1 MIRYLV
7 RRVLLALPLVLGIVT
22 ILFFVINL
30 APGDPTQVMV
40 RPGMRPEVI
49 AQMRAN
55 FGLDQPLPVRY
66 VKWLGA
72 LVQGDFGYSF
82 SHGRPVVDVIGQ
94 MLPNTLLLSSAALL
108 VAFLA
113 GILIGIVQAVRQY
126 SLADQALTVLALFF
140 YSMPSFWLALMLI
153 LTFALFARNVW
164 EWPIYF
170 PPSGTRSVDWAQ
182 LGTWDRMVDRA
193 RHMVLPVASL
203 SLVLAA
209 GIARYARGSMLE
221 VIRQDF
227 VRTARA
233 KGLPERSVVF
243 KHTLRNALIPVITLL
258 GLYLPVLFSGTV
270 FIEYVFAWPGMGK
283 TIVDAIGTR
292 DYPVVMATSLIF
304 ACMVVVGNLIAD
316 VLYAIVDPRIRY
328 D

>member
-1 MIRYLV
+1 VLRYLL
-7 RRVLLALPLVLGIVT
+7 RRVLLAIPLIFGIVT
-22 ILFFVINL
+22 LLFFVINL
-30 APGDPTQVMV
+30 APGDPTLIMV

-66 VKWLGA
+66 VKWLAA
-72 LVQGDFGYSF
+72 LAQGDFGYSY
-82 SHGRPVVDVIGQ
+82 SHSRPVASVIRD
-94 MLPNTLLLSSAALL
+94 MLPNTLLLSTAALAL
-108 VAFLA
+108 AFVV

-126 SLADQALTVLALFF
+126 SLADQSLSVVALFF

-170 PPSGTRSVDWAQ
+170 PPSGTRII
-182 LGTWDRMVDRA
+182 DRIRY
-193 RHMVLPVASL
+193 MVLPTTAL

-209 GIARYARGSMLE
+209 GIARYTRGSMLE
-221 VIRQDF
+221 VIRQDY

-233 KGLPERSVVF
+233 KGLPERTVVF
-243 KHTLRNALIPVITLL
+243 KHALRNALIPVITLL

-270 FIEYVFAWPGMGK
+270 YIEYVFAWPGMGN
-283 TIVDAIGTR
+283 TIVGAINTR
-292 DYPVVMATSLIF
+292 DYPVIMATSLIF
-304 ACMVVVGNLIAD
+304 AVMVVVGNLVAD
-316 VLYAIVDPRIRY
+316 VLYAVVDPRIKY

>member
-1 MIRYLV
+1 MLRYLV
-7 RRVLLALPLVLGIVT
+7 RRILLAIPLILGIVT
-22 ILFFVINL
+22 LLFFVINL
-30 APGDPTQVMV
+30 APGDPTQLMI
-40 RPGMRPEVI
+40 RPGMRADVV

-72 LVQGDFGYSF
+72 LVQGDLGYSY
-82 SHGRPVVDVIGQ
+82 SHNRPVAGVIAD
-94 MLPNTLLLSSAALL
+94 MLPNTLMLSTAALL
-108 VAFLA
+108 LAFMI

-126 SLADQALTVLALFF
+126 SIADQGLSVLALFF

-170 PPSGTRSVDWAQ
+170 PPSGTRSVDYAA
-182 LGTWDRMVDRA
+182 LGGFEKVLDRLKY
-193 RHMVLPVASL
+193 MVLPVTSL
-203 SLVLAA
+203 SLVVAA
-209 GIARYARGSMLE
+209 GIARYTRGSMLE
-221 VIRQDF
+221 VVRQDY

-233 KGLPERSVVF
+233 KGLPERTVVF
-243 KHTLRNALIPVITLL
+243 KHALRNALIPVITLL

-270 FIEYVFAWPGMGK
+270 FIEYVFAWPGMGN
-283 TIVDAIGTR
+283 TIVGAITTR

-304 ACMVVVGNLIAD
+304 ACLVVAGNLLAD
-316 VLYAIVDPRIRY
+316 VLYAVVDPRIRY